1 MTRDDVTPAPGRREA
16 VIIVNP
22 AAHKPPSAKRLREAD
37 ALLKHRGWSTT
48 WLTTKAPGD
57 AVGMAAEAARRGV
70 PLLFVCGGDGTLN
83 EAVNGLAGSATA
95 LAPIPGGTSNIW
107 ARETGMDKKPAEAVR
122 LALEGDRRRV
132 DLGRAGQRYF
142 LLMAGYGIDAAVTRR
157 VSLLAKKRLGATAYV
172 IAALR
177 EWLTY
182 RGVRATLAFDGET
195 LERDVLMLV
204 LGNTR
209 VYAGLT
215 QITNDA
221 VADDGLLDACVYQG
235 KGRLD
240 VAIHTILT
248 ALRLHRRWRKVVYRR
263 FRELRISWSQPL
275 PLQLDGD
282 PQPEAPTVVTVVP
295 AALWVAVPKGFRSPI
310 FAAPPAPAPQG

>member
-1 MTRDDVTPAPGRREA
+1 MTVDDVTPGDGRREA

-37 ALLKHRGWSTT
+37 AVLKGRGWNAT
-48 WLTTKAPGD
+48 WMETRAPGD
-57 AVGMAAEAARRGV
+57 ATGMAAEAARRGV
-70 PLLFVCGGDGTLN
+70 TLLFVCGGDGTLN
-83 EAVNGLAGSATA
+83 EAVNGLVGSATA

-107 ARETGMDKKPAEAVR
+107 ARETGMGKRPAEAVR

-132 DLGRAGQRYF
+132 DLGLAGGRYF

-157 VSLLAKKRLGATAYV
+157 VSLIAKRHLGATAYV

-182 RGVRATLAFDGET
+182 RGARATLTFDGET
-195 LERDVLMLV
+195 SDRDVLMLV
-204 LGNTR
+204 AGNTR

-215 QITNDA
+215 QITNEA

-248 ALRLHRRWRKVVYRR
+248 ALRLHRRWKKVLYRR
-263 FRELRISWSQPL
+263 FRELQITWQQPL

-282 PQPEAPTVVTVVP
+282 PQTESPTRVTVAP
-295 AALWVAVPKGFRSPI
+295 AALWVAVPKGFTSPL
-310 FAAPPAPAPQG
+310 FAAPPGPAPQP

>member
-1 MTRDDVTPAPGRREA
+1 MTRDDVTPAPGRREV
-16 VIIVNP
+16 VIILNP
-22 AAHKPPSAKRLREAD
+22 AAHKPPSSKHLREAD
-37 ALLKHRGWSTT
+37 ALLKHHGWNTT
-48 WLTTKAPGD
+48 WLTTRAPGD
-57 AVGMAAEAARRGV
+57 ATSMAADAARRGV

-83 EAVNGLAGSATA
+83 EAVNGLAGTATV

-132 DLGRAGQRYF
+132 DLGCAGGRYF
-142 LLMAGYGIDAAVTRR
+142 LLMAGYGIDAAVTHR
-157 VSLLAKKRLGATAYV
+157 VSLAAKRRLGAAAYV
-172 IAALR
+172 FAALR

-182 RGVRATLAFDGET
+182 KGVRASLTLDGET

-204 LGNTR
+204 AGNTR

-221 VADDGLLDACVYQG
+221 VADDGLLDACIYEG

-248 ALRLHRRWRKVVYRR
+248 ALRLHRRWRKVTYRR
-263 FRELRISWSQPL
+263 FRELRISWRRQL

-282 PQPEAPTVVTVVP
+282 PQPEVPTLVTVAP
-295 AALWVAVPKGFRSPI
+295 AALWVAVPRGFTSPL
-310 FAAPPAPAPQG
+310 FAAPPAPAPQA